1 MGAEQT
7 VLEHFFSNSDKPIF
21 AVKNMPPA
29 IQSYFYMGVS
39 RFPNMR
45 ERFVKMLKDRE
56 ILEKTAEAIEAGKG
70 IEEALEPLREFSAE
84 KNRQIFMDFGHRSA
98 AEGSTIFFVSE
109 QNPIY
114 ATEIQQD
121 FFFPMTTMEF
131 STRYAKKF
139 EAALVY
145 HDPKLMASE
154 FGEEAKERTEANL
167 ELYEKGFEPLM
178 ERLRGLRQTQDLPEK
193 ISVLDSLR
201 FLIPIACHTSVIL
214 GGNTR
219 AVVEHF
225 RKLLGY
231 EDSFVKE
238 YVKSCLVEANKTMPE
253 YFKDLK
259 ADKAVVEREKRLR
272 GLAERFFGKKFAAV
286 KETVTLF
293 YEKPTEDLALAQ
305 IIYPYC
311 NMAFEKVLETVS
323 CLDEKGKEEI
333 FKAATEGRENR
344 ANPVRGFETRPLV
357 FEVEAPW
364 ALWKDFKRNRFN
376 LRFQQEM
383 RGKAGFDI
391 PELIKG
397 SEIEKE
403 YVEAMKKTSDL
414 VERVWEKYGDLGKT
428 VATQGSRKRFLMC
441 MGARQLTSLT
451 ETRTCGEG
459 DKGYRRI
466 ASTMIE
472 LAQEKEPRLFA
483 HIKDNFKGC
492 KQ

>member
-1 MGAEQT
+1 MGEEET
-7 VLEHFFSNSDKPIF
+7 VLDYFFSNKEKPIF

-29 IQSYFYMGVS
+29 VQSYFYMGVS
-39 RFPNMR
+39 RFPEMR
-45 ERFVKMLKDRE
+45 ERFLKMLEKE
-56 ILEKTAEAIEAGKG
+56 GILEKVAKAIEGGKG
-70 IEEALEPLREFSAE
+70 LEKALEPLRAFSAE
-84 KNRQIFMDFGHRSA
+84 KNRQIYLDFGHKSA
-98 AEGSTIFFVSE
+98 AEGSSIFFVSE
-109 QNPIY
+109 KNPIY
-114 ATEIQQD
+114 ATGIQQD

-139 EAALVY
+139 SSDRVY
-145 HDPKLMASE
+145 YDPKLMESE
-154 FGEEAKERTEANL
+154 FGEEARARIEANL

-178 ERLRGLRQTQDLPEK
+178 ERLRSLKEKQDLPEK

-219 AVVEHF
+219 AVIEHF
-225 RKLLGY
+225 KKLLGF

-238 YVKSCLVEANKTMPE
+238 YVKNCIEEGNKAMPE

-259 ADKAVVEREKRLR
+259 ADKAVLEREKKLRELGERLFEKR
-272 GLAERFFGKKFAAV
+272 FGKV
-286 KETVTLF
+286 RETVSLF
-293 YEKPTEDLALAQ
+293 YEKPTEELALAQ

-311 NMAFEKVLETVS
+311 SMPFEKVFETVS
-323 CLDEKGKEEI
+323 GLEEKGKEDI
-333 FKAATEGRENR
+333 FKAATDGRENR
-344 ANPVRGFETRPLV
+344 TSPIRGLETRPLV

-364 ALWKDFKRNRFN
+364 ALWKDFKRNRLN

-383 RGKAGFDI
+383 RGKAGFDV

-403 YVEAMKKTSDL
+403 YVGAMEKTSDL
-414 VERVWEKYGDLGKT
+414 VERVWKKFGDLGKT
-428 VATQGSRKRFLMC
+428 VAAQGSKKRFLMT
-441 MGARQLTSLT
+441 MGVRQLTCLT

-466 ASTMIE
+466 ASRMIE
-472 LAQEKEPRLFA
+472 LAREKEPRLFA
-483 HIKDNFKGC
+483 HVKDNFKKKGL
-492 KQ
+492 